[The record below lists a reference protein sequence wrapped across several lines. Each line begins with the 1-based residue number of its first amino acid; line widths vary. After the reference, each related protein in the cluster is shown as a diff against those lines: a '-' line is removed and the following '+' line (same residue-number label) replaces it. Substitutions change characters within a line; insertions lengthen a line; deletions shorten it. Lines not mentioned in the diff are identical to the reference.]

1 MLLDEISLAKL
12 GGGIAKRY
20 VCNMKRILIIGN
32 SGGIGAALETEY
44 LRKGWLCTGIA
55 RRAQGLDFKRPETI
69 SSALAV
75 LDETFATVIIAT
87 GALTI
92 GSVGPE
98 KTIRAVTGRGMADQM
113 QVNAIGPALILS
125 QIGRLLP
132 RDQPARVAV
141 LSARVGS
148 IGDNRLGGWISY
160 RAAKAALNQIVHTS
174 AIELSRSHPL
184 LACFS
189 LHPGTVETPLTK
201 PFVANHSSLPA
212 SQAAVML
219 HEVIEAREACDTGE
233 FFDQNGLR
241 VPW

>member
-1 MLLDEISLAKL
+1 MLLDEISLSKL
-12 GGGIAKRY
+12 GGGTTKRY
-20 VCNMKRILIIGN
+20 ILTMKHILIIGN
-32 SGGIGAALETEY
+32 SGGIGAALEQEY
-44 LRKGWLCTGIA
+44 LRKGWQCKGLA
-55 RRAQGLDFKRPETI
+55 RRAQGLDFDRPETI
-69 SSALAV
+69 SSVLAV
-75 LDETFATVIIAT
+75 LDETFETVIIAT

-92 GSVGPE
+92 GSLGPE
-98 KTIRAVTGRGMADQM
+98 KTIRAVTARGMADQM
-113 QVNAIGPALILS
+113 QVNAIGPALILG

-132 RDQPARVAV
+132 RDRPARAAV

-174 AIELSRSHPL
+174 AIELRRSHPL
-184 LACFS
+184 LACFL

-219 HEVIEAREACDTGE
+219 HEVIEARGASDTGE

>member
-1 MLLDEISLAKL
+1 
-12 GGGIAKRY
+12 
-20 VCNMKRILIIGN
+20 MKKILIIGI
-32 SGGIGAALETEY
+32 SGGIGAALEQAY
-44 LRKGWLCTGIA
+44 LRKGWECKGLSRQTHGI
-55 RRAQGLDFKRPETI
+55 DFTQPETI
-69 SSALAV
+69 PSALS
-75 LDETFATVIIAT
+75 LLNGTFDTIIIAT

-92 GSVGPE
+92 GRVGPE
-98 KTIRAVTGRGMADQM
+98 KTIRAITGHGMADQM

-125 QIGRLLP
+125 QVGRLLP
-132 RDQPARVAV
+132 RDRQARVAV

-174 AIELSRSHPL
+174 AIELARSHPL

-201 PFVANHSSLPA
+201 PFVANQNSRPA
-212 SQAAVML
+212 LEAAVML
-219 HEVIEAREACDTGE
+219 HNVIEGRNAKDTGK
-233 FFDQNGLR
+233 FFDQNGVL